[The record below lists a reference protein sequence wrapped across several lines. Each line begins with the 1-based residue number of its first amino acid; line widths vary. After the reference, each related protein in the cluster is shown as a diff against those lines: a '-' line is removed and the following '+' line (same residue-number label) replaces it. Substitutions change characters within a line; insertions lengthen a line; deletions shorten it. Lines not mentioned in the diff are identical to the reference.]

1 MSGSKKRMEYEIKS
15 DLERLDALTD
25 EDIRRAI
32 AEDPDAAPELDEA
45 MMAQARLAEEMFPEL
60 VAAYRARRGPQK
72 SPTKVPVSIR
82 LDPEVV
88 EYFRATGEGWQSR
101 INEALVAYIT
111 KESE

>member
-1 MSGSKKRMEYEIKS
+1 MNQKSMTDWKRV
-15 DLERLDALTD
+15 DALTD

-45 MMAQARLAEEMFPEL
+45 MMAQARPAEEVFPEL
-60 VAAYRARRGPQK
+60 VATYRARRGPQK
-72 SPTKVPVSIR
+72 RPTKVPVSIR

-101 INEALVAYIT
+101 INEALVEYIT
-111 KESE
+111 KASE